1 MNTKNV
7 FYGVLSGA
15 LMFGALSW
23 VTPKQTTRA
32 AAPAHRYA
40 ITHLDG
46 SNAMLL
52 DASTGAVWDLQSA
65 TLCRGKSPLSLRVAG
80 FSGCRDDEES
90 IGPIPMFLRL
100 SVEGVYTSP
109 MEKFAAGLIVSGL
122 PKPKPK
128 Q

>member
-32 AAPAHRYA
+32 AAPEHRYA

-52 DASTGAVWDLQSA
+52 DTSTGAVWDLQS
-65 TLCRGKSPLSLRVAG
+65 TTICKSKVPLSLRVAG
-80 FSGCRDDEES
+80 PSGCRDDEES
-90 IGPIPMFLRL
+90 IGPIPVFLRL
-100 SVEGVYTSP
+100 SVEGVYHSS
-109 MEKFAAGLIVSGL
+109 MEKFAERLIASGL
-122 PKPKPK
+122 PKPKP
-128 Q
+128 